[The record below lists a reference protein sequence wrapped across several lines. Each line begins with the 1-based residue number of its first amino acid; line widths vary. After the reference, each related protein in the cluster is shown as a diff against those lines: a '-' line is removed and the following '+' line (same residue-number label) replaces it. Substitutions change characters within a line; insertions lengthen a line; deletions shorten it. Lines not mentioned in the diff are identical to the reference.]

1 MPTEP
6 PDGEIDRRV
15 DADDIAIGVKRR
27 PARVAFVDG
36 RVDLDVI
43 VIRSRADVAA
53 ARRDD
58 AGGDGFAEAE
68 RIADRDDPIADAR
81 LMLGEFHVREGLVGV
96 DLDEGNVGLRVGAD
110 DLGLVFG
117 AIVGGDL
124 HGLGVFDDVV
134 IGHRVAVGRNE
145 EARAFAGDDLLALR
159 HHAVRHAG
167 EAELLEE
174 FFHRRSGRE
183 RVAIAPSC
191 QLMPLVLADSS
202 ILTRTEMTAGLTL
215 ATRSANPAGEV
226 AASAACAPDSGE
238 RSRARNVAGPAA
250 TIAITRPATDAISAR
265 RRPRKRFVF
274 ARTGGLL

>member
-6 PDGEIDRRV
+6 PDGEIDRRI

-27 PARVAFVDG
+27 PARIAFVDG

-145 EARAFAGDDLLALR
+145 EPRAFAGDDLLALR

-183 RVAIAPSC
+183 RVAIAPFV
-191 QLMPLVLADSS
+191 PTHA
-202 ILTRTEMTAGLTL
+202 AGIGRLL
-215 ATRSANPAGEV
+215 DPHAHRNDRRFDLGDEV
-226 AASAACAPDSGE
+226 GKSG
-238 RSRARNVAGPAA
+238 RGSRCF
-250 TIAITRPATDAISAR
+250 S
-265 RRPRKRFVF
+265 
-274 ARTGGLL
+274 GLRGR